1 MPRDDG
7 PRCIMHLD
15 MDAFYA
21 SVEQADDPT
30 LKGRPVLVGS
40 TTRGVVSAASYE
52 ARRYGVRSAMPM
64 ATARRLCPL
73 AVVRPVRMDRYLEVS
88 EQIMAILRDI
98 SPLVE
103 QTSIDEAFV
112 DLSGTARLFGPPA
125 ELAHDLKQQIRA
137 QTGLTCSI
145 GIAPNKFLAKL
156 ASEQNKPDGLFI
168 LEEKR
173 VRAFLRPQPIAR
185 LPGIGPKTEE
195 LLKKFQVYK
204 VEDLF
209 RFPAEFWETHLGKLG
224 ALLYE
229 RALGIDPS
237 PVEPDSQPKSFGA
250 EDTLPHDTRDWRVL
264 TMWLLAQAERL
275 GRELRLAEWLAGKV
289 TLKLKFADF
298 TQKTKTASLPE
309 PTQATQTIFETARRL
324 LQETPLPLDVRLI
337 GIAVSHLCRTPV
349 QPVLFPDPQQRRR
362 ELLDRAL
369 DAIREKFGPGAI
381 QRAPL
386 TEGEPGQR
394 APRAPVSRCGNGSA
408 NKR

>member
-1 MPRDDG
+1 MTRDDG

-21 SVEQADDPT
+21 SVEQADNPS
-30 LKGRPVLVGS
+30 LKGRPVLVGG

-52 ARRYGVRSAMPM
+52 ARRFGVRSAMPM
-64 ATARRLCPL
+64 VTARRLCPQ
-73 AVVRPVRMDRYLEVS
+73 AVILPVRMDRYLEVS
-88 EQIMAILRDI
+88 EKVMAILHDI

-125 ELAHDLKQQIRA
+125 ELAQDVKQQIRA

-145 GIAPNKFLAKL
+145 GVAPNKFLAKM
-156 ASEQNKPDGLFI
+156 ASERNKPDGLFI

-173 VRAFLRPQPIAR
+173 VRAFLRPQPITR
-185 LPGIGPKTEE
+185 IPGIGPKTEE
-195 LLKKFQVYK
+195 LLKKYQVFK
-204 VEDLF
+204 IDDVF
-209 RFPAEFWETHLGKLG
+209 RFPVEFWENHLGKLG

-237 PVEPDSQPKSFGA
+237 PVVPDSQPKSFGA

-264 TMWLLAQAERL
+264 TMWLLSQAERL
-275 GRELRLAEWLAGKV
+275 GRELRLADWLADKV
-289 TLKLKFADF
+289 TLKIKFADF

-309 PTQATQTIFETARRL
+309 PTQATQAIFETARRL
-324 LQETPLPLDVRLI
+324 LQEVPLPLDVRLI
-337 GIAVSHLCRTPV
+337 GISVSHLCRTPV
-349 QPVLFPDPQQRRR
+349 QPALFPDQELRRR
-362 ELLDRAL
+362 EILDRAL
-369 DAIREKFGPGAI
+369 DAIREKFGQASV

-386 TEGEPGQR
+386 AGGTTR
-394 APRAPVSRCGNGSA
+394 RR
-408 NKR
+408 